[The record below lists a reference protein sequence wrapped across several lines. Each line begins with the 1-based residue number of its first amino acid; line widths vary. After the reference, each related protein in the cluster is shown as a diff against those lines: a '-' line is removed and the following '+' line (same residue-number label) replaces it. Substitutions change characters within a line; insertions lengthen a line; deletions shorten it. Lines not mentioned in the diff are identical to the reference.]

1 MTGVYVLVKKSE
13 TVNKQPGDIKQVIQA
28 LQGQNS
34 QQFGQNFLKSLQDNA
49 KIEDYRIEVYNQA
62 SQQN

>member
-1 MTGVYVLVKKSE
+1 GVYVLVKKSE
-13 TVNKQPGDIKQVIQA
+13 TANKQPGDITPGIPV
-28 LQGQNS
+28 LQRQNS